1 MKKIAKEI
9 VETNLSKLK
18 AYALCNAVNATRAK
32 DYKNKEFS
40 VEGYVI
46 TEVTITDDDNTTSEM
61 ETLTLLTTECEII
74 ATNSRPMLENFYN
87 MKNVLESENT
97 AMSDVKMII
106 RDGKCAEGSF
116 NSLEF
121 VL

>member
-46 TEVTITDDDNTTSEM
+46 TEVIITDDDNTTSEM
-61 ETLTLLTTECEII
+61 ETLTLLTTDGEII

-87 MKNVLESENT
+87 MKNVLESENI
-97 AMSDVKMII
+97 AMTDVKMII

>member
-9 VETNLSKLK
+9 IETNFSKLK

-32 DYKNKEFS
+32 DFKNKEFS

-61 ETLTLLTTECEII
+61 ETLTLLTTEGEII
-74 ATNSRPMLENFYN
+74 ATNSRPMLENFYS
-87 MKNVLESENT
+87 MKIVLENENI

>member
-1 MKKIAKEI
+1 MKRIAKEI
-9 VETNLSKLK
+9 IETNFSKLK

-32 DYKNKEFS
+32 NFKNKEFS

-46 TEVTITDDDNTTSEM
+46 TAVMITDDDNTTSEM
-61 ETLTLLTTECEII
+61 ETLTLLTTDGEII

-87 MKNVLESENT
+87 MKNVLDSEDI

>member
-61 ETLTLLTTECEII
+61 ETLTLLTTDGEII

-87 MKNVLESENT
+87 MKKVLESENT